1 MSNKFIQRIINYILE
16 RRKKKLEQTMEKLK
30 PRTYTNTTTK
40 THINASETMTLSS
53 QTEKI
58 LESMDAE
65 VKNIVK
71 GCLTDPAK
79 LLTFVEEHGT
89 PVYKIAHADKLLA
102 KINEE
107 EGFITPLKGF
117 KAFYLNFVTGF
128 FAQKKLHLSFK
139 SNEMF
144 VMRDGEINIYYMLHQ
159 FHKWYGF
166 KKNLPG
172 YEEMAQDL
180 FKDNLDNMSDSD
192 VKEMSIEEILALK
205 EAIARDAQAAEFVIQ
220 LAKESTGAKK
230 ALDKMKNDGGAS
242 I

>member
-1 MSNKFIQRIINYILE
+1 
-16 RRKKKLEQTMEKLK
+16 
-30 PRTYTNTTTK
+30 
-40 THINASETMTLSS
+40 
-53 QTEKI
+53 
-58 LESMDAE
+58 
-65 VKNIVK
+65 
-71 GCLTDPAK
+71 
-79 LLTFVEEHGT
+79 
-89 PVYKIAHADKLLA
+89 
-102 KINEE
+102 
-107 EGFITPLKGF
+107 
-117 KAFYLNFVTGF
+117 
-128 FAQKKLHLSFK
+128 
-139 SNEMF
+139 
-144 VMRDGEINIYYMLHQ
+144 MRDGEINIYYMLHQ

-172 YEEMAQDL
+172 YDEMAQDL

>member
-71 GCLTDPAK
+71 ACLTDPAK

-107 EGFITPLKGF
+107 EGYITP
-117 KAFYLNFVTGF
+117 
-128 FAQKKLHLSFK
+128 
-139 SNEMF
+139 
-144 VMRDGEINIYYMLHQ
+144 
-159 FHKWYGF
+159 
-166 KKNLPG
+166 
-172 YEEMAQDL
+172 
-180 FKDNLDNMSDSD
+180 
-192 VKEMSIEEILALK
+192 
-205 EAIARDAQAAEFVIQ
+205 
-220 LAKESTGAKK
+220 
-230 ALDKMKNDGGAS
+230 
-242 I
+242 